1 MESIDRLL
9 AELRAEYQASQKNR
23 DVPSQP
29 PVEAQPLSQPAAA
42 PSNQTFKTADIK
54 YSGTSDKDL
63 AEIKAEYAAQNKAGE
78 VAAQEALQPL
88 HESENK
94 SQEVTALAPKVT
106 AQEPLQPLHEAENK
120 PQEVT
125 ALTPKPPEKI
135 VQSELDVQTHRQ
147 KVRQAQV
154 WLKNLDKNSDERYW
168 FDQFA
173 FKYSSRIDAA
183 IDYLQAVNEFD

>member
-9 AELRAEYQASQKNR
+9 AELKAEYQASQKNAELNK
-23 DVPSQP
+23 SQP
-29 PVEAQPLSQPAAA
+29 SVQTQVPLPSVEI
-42 PSNQTFKTADIK
+42 PSNQTLEKAHLNLYPSVLDR
-54 YSGTSDKDL
+54 DL
-63 AEIKAEYAAQNKAGE
+63 AQIKAEYEAQNKA
-78 VAAQEALQPL
+78 
-88 HESENK
+88 
-94 SQEVTALAPKVT
+94 QEVTSPKSLKVEDEAP
-106 AQEPLQPLHEAENK
+106 NK
-120 PQEVT
+120 AQEVT
-125 ALTPKPPEKI
+125 SLATQPPEKI

-154 WLKNLDKNSDERYW
+154 WLKKLDKNSDERYW

>member
-54 YSGTSDKDL
+54 YPGNLDKDL
-63 AEIKAEYAAQNKAGE
+63 AEIKAEYAAQNKARE
-78 VAAQEALQPL
+78 VA
-88 HESENK
+88 
-94 SQEVTALAPKVT
+94 

-120 PQEVT
+120 SQEVT

-135 VQSELDVQTHRQ
+135 VPSELDVQTHRQ

>member
-23 DVPSQP
+23 EVASQS

-42 PSNQTFKTADIK
+42 PSNQTLKITDIK
-54 YSGTSDKDL
+54 YPGNLDKDL
-63 AEIKAEYAAQNKAGE
+63 AEIKAEYAAQNKR
-78 VAAQEALQPL
+78 
-88 HESENK
+88 
-94 SQEVTALAPKVT
+94 QEVP
-106 AQEPLQPLHEAENK
+106 AQEPLQPLHAADNQA
-120 PQEVT
+120 QEVT
-125 ALTPKPPEKI
+125 ALAPQSAAKI
-135 VQSELDVQTHRQ
+135 VQSESDVQTHRQ